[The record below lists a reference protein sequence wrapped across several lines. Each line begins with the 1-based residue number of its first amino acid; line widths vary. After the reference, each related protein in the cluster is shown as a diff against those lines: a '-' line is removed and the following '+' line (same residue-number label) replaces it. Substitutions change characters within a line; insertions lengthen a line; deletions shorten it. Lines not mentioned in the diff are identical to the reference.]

1 MVRATYPDIKWIIS
15 DDSPMPSEHFLSRKE
30 AIIRYSHSP
39 VAMSIGEKRNRMTEI
54 AAGDFIVHFDDD
66 DFYAAN
72 YVEHMVA
79 GIRQGYDMVKLS
91 GWFLYSGVYRT
102 LGYWDCHRTKGPH
115 YVWSKEPQVFKMVND
130 REAEEFKH
138 YYLGYGF
145 SYAYQE
151 AGLGERPLSRSG
163 LERRWAVCH
172 PRQRTIQT
180 GLFSRYVRPMPAC
193 APQAKYVP
201 LFPAIR
207 AAGVLS

>member
-1 MVRATYPDIKWIIS
+1 
-15 DDSPMPSEHFLSRKE
+15 MPSEHFLSRKE

-115 YVWSKEPQVFKMVND
+115 YVWSKEPQVFKMVDD

-145 SYAYQE
+145 SYAYRKQVWE
-151 AGLGERPLSRSG
+151 SG
-163 LERRWAVCH
+163 R
-172 PRQRTIQT
+172 
-180 GLFSRYVRPMPAC
+180 
-193 APQAKYVP
+193 
-201 LFPAIR
+201 FPEVDWNEDGPFAIR
-207 AAGVLS
+207 ANEQFKLGCFQDTSGLCLHVLHKQNMSRCFPQYVLPEFLVDRLFGQSCYPVVQASWD